1 MNTPTLGPSCWPLLR
16 STLDLLVMGTTNT
29 THLSHT
35 SLGDLTHLLRFLQIE
50 VISKD
55 QEIKLNSKSVKDEN
69 KQINRETVDVKEVVM
84 MISQSNEKQMK
95 DLPNRKVEKQETNL
109 KYGKP
114 TVQLPRGML
123 LKEGK
128 LPDSSSLT
136 AFDGE
141 EKIDHNIRE
150 MSDTVGARVD
160 KAKTKPSKFSCK
172 KSQACSL
179 CDFKTNSF
187 HRLENHNKRRH
198 NQESSETCERCGEE
212 VRQSLMPNHQLY
224 KHSKRNF
231 PCEKCQ
237 KKYFRRCDLVNHIEG
252 EHSDETFQCPHCNA
266 QPFARKRRLEV
277 HIKLHHEEHTVI
289 CAKCPFTTSE
299 NHYLVVHEK
308 SKHTDKVDWP
318 MCDQC
323 DYRHWDK
330 NQVKLHITKAHN
342 GVRIS
347 CQLCAASFTQRG
359 NMISHMKSLHQKQLV
374 KTGVENTALPF
385 SKRYKI
391 NSQI

>member
-1 MNTPTLGPSCWPLLR
+1 MDTPMLGPSCWPLLR
-16 STLDLLVMGTTNT
+16 STLDLLMLGTTRT

-35 SLGDLTHLLRFLQIE
+35 SLADLTHLLRFLQIE
-50 VISKD
+50 VRLHD
-55 QEIKLNSKSVKDEN
+55 EEIKLESRSDRD
-69 KQINRETVDVKEVVM
+69 KQINRQAVDVKDVIL
-84 MISQSNEKQMK
+84 MISESNEKPM
-95 DLPNRKVEKQETNL
+95 PEGSAEKQESNM
-109 KYGKP
+109 KHGI
-114 TVQLPRGML
+114 QLPRGML
-123 LKEGK
+123 LKEGT
-128 LPDSSSLT
+128 LPVSST
-136 AFDGE
+136 VPAFDKD
-141 EKIDHNIRE
+141 EKVEHNIRE
-150 MSDTVGARVD
+150 KPNTVD
-160 KAKTKPSKFSCK
+160 EAKVIKFSRK
-172 KSQACSL
+172 KTQLCSL
-179 CDFKTNSF
+179 CDFRTNSF
-187 HRLENHNKRRH
+187 HRLENHNKRKH
-198 NQESSETCERCGEE
+198 KQESSKTCESCGEE
-212 VRQSLMPNHQLY
+212 IRQSLMPNHQLY
-224 KHSKRNF
+224 KHGKRNF
-231 PCEKCQ
+231 PCDKCY
-237 KKYFRRCDLVNHIEG
+237 KRYFRRCDLENHIEG

-266 QPFARKRRLEV
+266 QPFTRKRRLEV

-299 NHYLVVHEK
+299 NHYLMMHEK

-318 MCDQC
+318 LCDQC

-391 NSQI
+391 NS